1 MQDTRTVE
9 SLEELKDDLDQSINS
24 LYEILNTYHELK
36 AKGYVDRIV
45 GSNVAAA
52 INYAE
57 IALDELRSEIEPL
70 EE

>member
-1 MQDTRTVE
+1 MNDTRTIE
-9 SLEELKDDLDQSINS
+9 SLEGLKEDLDQAISS

-36 AKGYVDRIV
+36 TNGYVDRIV

-57 IALDELRSEIEPL
+57 IAIDELRSEIEAL